1 MKPNIPDAS
10 NRPAPAKTSGLNL
23 PMPVWDIPTRLF
35 HWVLVCLVLLSYV
48 SDRKGW
54 MRIHVYSG
62 YSVLLLL
69 VFRVIW
75 GLVGSETA
83 RFVSFLKSP
92 VAALQHL
99 AHFTRREP
107 DTEIGH
113 NAAGGWMVVG
123 MLLLLGAQV
132 TTGLFANDDGA
143 TEGPLVKFVTKE
155 SSDFMSKLHG
165 LNFNLILAVVV
176 MHVLAVIAYAV
187 VKRHDLVQP
196 MIMGK
201 KRLPAAMRA
210 PAMVTPL
217 LAAGIVVVLAA
228 TGAIVLR
235 IL

>member
-1 MKPNIPDAS
+1 
-10 NRPAPAKTSGLNL
+10 
-23 PMPVWDIPTRLF
+23 
-35 HWVLVCLVLLSYV
+35 
-48 SDRKGW
+48 